1 LQQIMSEFKEDID
14 NIIQNV
20 LSLQV
25 IYPWGE
31 IINWYLIFLFLNITY
46 LQVLHWRKCE
56 SW

>member
-31 IINWYLIFLFLNITY
+31 IIN
-46 LQVLHWRKCE
+46 
-56 SW
+56 